1 MEICISTLLE
11 NLKRRGFAVT
21 RVSTPEEARDYLL
34 RAIGE
39 KETVGIGGSMTI
51 EELSLLPELRRR
63 GNPVFWHWHRENQTP
78 AQAHRGASE
87 ADVYLC
93 SANAITADGRIVNID
108 GTGNRLAALAWGPG
122 RVILVV
128 GKNKVSGTLDEAVER
143 IKTKACPPNA
153 RRLGLNTPC
162 AKLGYCT
169 DCDSPQ
175 RICKATLILDRA
187 PNSHPVEVVL
197 VERDMGY

>member
-1 MEICISTLLE
+1 MDPVMGILE
-11 NLKRRGFAVT
+11 EKLTRRGFSVT
-21 RVSTPEEARDYLL
+21 LVETAEQAREYLL
-34 RAIGE
+34 KTLTPGQ
-39 KETVGIGGSMTI
+39 TVGIGGSMTI
-51 EELSLLPELRRR
+51 EELNLLPELEKR
-63 GNPVFWHWHRENQTP
+63 GISCRWHWHRGELTP
-78 AQAHRGASE
+78 QQAHREASQG
-87 ADVYLC
+87 DVYLC
-93 SANAITADGRIVNID
+93 SANAVTADGRIVNID
-108 GTGNRLAALAWGPG
+108 GTGNRLAALCWGPT

-128 GKNKVSGTLDEAVER
+128 GKNKISGTLDEALER

-175 RICKATLILDRA
+175 RICKATLILDRS

-197 VERDMGY
+197 VNQEMGY